1 MLGALIN
8 GEANRD
14 EAFGGREIV
23 YEDLGYLPLTL
34 PYSIT
39 DQLDSFDDIPLD
51 LTDSISFSLFG
62 NSASNLN
69 FIESQSINTVLY
81 TPNIYGKRVVLAYA
95 PATSADAAVLEQYG
109 GLFNTPAYLL
119 KLKPQLI
126 IDGQVVSEGALCNA
140 GYLQKYKIN
149 IHNASNNNNDSSVE
163 NSIVAGGI
171 YCIALDYGTISV
183 NGLQRSYDQ
192 MEALKQVVSEAN
204 IYTDMAMGEMLDT
217 VAKAYFS
224 QLDSYNAIMS
234 GQYNVVAARD
244 MSVGI
249 VGFKVNVVYT
259 FNRPSELN
267 EGGIFLDIG
276 HDAHSVVSLENNS
289 DDEKTFMLQAGI
301 YASAMEHGVLEQ
313 ATGVESVSTI
323 KAFEYAVNNDIPIHV
338 ISKEN
343 LATELDAINVSEQI
357 ENDIR
362 SSVNS
367 GRIVII
373 PEEEITINQWSG
385 AGYMIL
391 DPDTCACG
399 YMISGGLSGGSMTVG
414 QMICEY
420 IFTVLQGA
428 YEMVKWLVLTTTML
442 AVCPCGWVGFIGVA
456 IKITEL
462 ILLTCAVVEMYN
474 LYRMYEA
481 TGNIYYLQELGIQV
495 AAFATLSIAS
505 KLLGNKINK
514 LKEAVTDAINKTGL
528 GGKCF
533 VAGTLVFTTMGL
545 TPIEN
550 ITSDTMV
557 YSFNPNTLEISEKQV
572 EDVFVKQSSKL
583 IDIEVNG
590 DIIRTTLDHPFYV
603 PKKGFTRA
611 VDLKAGDELFT
622 LNGEYVV
629 IEKIQHVIL
638 EAPVNVYNFSVADF
652 HTYFVS
658 ESQVAVH
665 NSRCPT
671 SANFDPGTGSKYGHS
686 ISEHGKQNGSSL
698 ADRARTGYEQHLA
711 FENGTR
717 TESPS
722 VSPDQGHWL
731 HNGKAAQVM
740 DNAMSNPNVPKTGV
754 YEVSIPEGI
763 GEVIA
768 CENGVIK
775 TYPATKARVVFNG
788 DGTVK
793 TAFPIR

>member
-1 MLGALIN
+1 
-8 GEANRD
+8 
-14 EAFGGREIV
+14 
-23 YEDLGYLPLTL
+23 
-34 PYSIT
+34 
-39 DQLDSFDDIPLD
+39 
-51 LTDSISFSLFG
+51 
-62 NSASNLN
+62 
-69 FIESQSINTVLY
+69 
-81 TPNIYGKRVVLAYA
+81 
-95 PATSADAAVLEQYG
+95 
-109 GLFNTPAYLL
+109 
-119 KLKPQLI
+119 
-126 IDGQVVSEGALCNA
+126 
-140 GYLQKYKIN
+140 
-149 IHNASNNNNDSSVE
+149 
-163 NSIVAGGI
+163 
-171 YCIALDYGTISV
+171 
-183 NGLQRSYDQ
+183 
-192 MEALKQVVSEAN
+192 
-204 IYTDMAMGEMLDT
+204 
-217 VAKAYFS
+217 
-224 QLDSYNAIMS
+224 
-234 GQYNVVAARD
+234 
-244 MSVGI
+244 
-249 VGFKVNVVYT
+249 
-259 FNRPSELN
+259 
-267 EGGIFLDIG
+267 
-276 HDAHSVVSLENNS
+276 
-289 DDEKTFMLQAGI
+289 
-301 YASAMEHGVLEQ
+301 
-313 ATGVESVSTI
+313 
-323 KAFEYAVNNDIPIHV
+323 
-338 ISKEN
+338 
-343 LATELDAINVSEQI
+343 
-357 ENDIR
+357 
-362 SSVNS
+362 
-367 GRIVII
+367 
-373 PEEEITINQWSG
+373 
-385 AGYMIL
+385 MIL